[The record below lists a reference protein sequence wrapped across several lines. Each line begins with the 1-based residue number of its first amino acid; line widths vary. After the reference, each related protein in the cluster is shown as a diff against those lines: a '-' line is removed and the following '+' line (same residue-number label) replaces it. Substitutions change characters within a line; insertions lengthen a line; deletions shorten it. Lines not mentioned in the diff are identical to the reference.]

1 MAVTSWRPGVRKPGS
16 RINARNL
23 IVWLSVGVLVGTE
36 VLGATFAAAWAIGGL
51 LELPS
56 AFQIA
61 LYAVALVAAVAV
73 MVSSERDPCSNS
85 CSGDGGPG
93 YSRSAN
99 ERRCTNGGL
108 SVRI

>member
-73 MVSSERDPCSNS
+73 MVPFMRRAAQVDPPFGQGSE
-85 CSGDGGPG
+85 GDQ
-93 YSRSAN
+93 
-99 ERRCTNGGL
+99 
-108 SVRI
+108 